1 MVDNITVCVPYMLT
15 IEELAL
21 LEAHL
26 LLHPLEILFLFVDE
40 FEVRVEFIHDIAIGI
55 SVMLS
60 VEVVPFLIEFNLLRN
75 HSPGGVGVVLRLVMP
90 LVTLLEEQVVIF
102 GLKLLLGE
110 H

>member
-1 MVDNITVCVPYMLT
+1 MVDDVTVCVPYMLA

-26 LLHPLEILFLFVDE
+26 LLHPLEIFFLFVDE
-40 FEVRVEFIHDIAIGI
+40 FEMRVQIIHDIAIGI

-60 VEVVPFLIEFNLLRN
+60 VKVVSFLIEFNLLRY
-75 HSPGGVGVVLRLVMP
+75 HSTSSVSVVLWLVMP
-90 LVTLLEEQVVIF
+90 LVTLLEEQVMIF